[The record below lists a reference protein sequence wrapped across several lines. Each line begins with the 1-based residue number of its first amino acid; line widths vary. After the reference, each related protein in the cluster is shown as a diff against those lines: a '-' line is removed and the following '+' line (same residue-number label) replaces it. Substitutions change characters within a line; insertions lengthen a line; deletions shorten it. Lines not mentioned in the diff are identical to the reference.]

1 EPVVLVEP
9 EPLPDFFAIWN
20 EVPDDIVWK
29 PLSFAEKNI
38 LKARKKLR
46 EVEKIEEAMAMKGP
60 GAKIEQ
66 SQLAKV
72 QKKDSLEQELRLLEQ
87 RSRSQGGRTLQE
99 LEKAEKWRKTYDE
112 NEKAST
118 TLQKVFRGHSTRRSL
133 PGPEERA
140 KVIEENKLRRK
151 HVAARR
157 IQKVARKMLRVC
169 RLAREIREAKEKK
182 AREEAAAKAREEAAA
197 EAKVKAEAEAKVKA
211 EAEAKAAAEAAAK
224 AAADKV
230 VADAAV
236 PAANWACSGMDM
248 PDMLPDSRPASSGK
262 GGGSLSRREI
272 LVQQVENYKG
282 DRRYPAML
290 AALPSDAEDQ
300 CKQSRLCHASAMVG
314 NLSRW
319 GMAASS
325 AVEGSACPARASEAR
340 GCRTHEFAAG
350 VKPASIVSKPAALD
364 AKLGACRQNRF
375 GADPTGRRQ
384 VELAAGIKGPK
395 ETEHIMCP
403 KTTGRHQL
411 KFTTAA
417 KFRCRQ
423 SAMIPQ
429 GNRWGSLVPKGPR
442 CDVDS
447 NEPLTK
453 RRRLGKDKQ
462 GSAGGITD
470 QVGAEAGGQQDV
482 AARPCDIRAQSR
494 LCSKLVSMQLSW
506 CMLSAPGASDVFFAR
521 TLCIVLRRHPTSAR
535 HCADSRQGGRMST
548 KWGAFEVRSL
558 KCMQACCLRQHSR
571 STVHRVAEKY
581 FFAPEIP
588 VSSALP
594 YQLGGQDLL
603 KGNVPQPADWLRA
616 WQACQTSTS
625 FAGAEKHYRTQA
637 FIDGRPTHVK
647 RKALTRM
654 ISAMQEAVRCCRRE
668 RLRAAQSLSVNMD
681 DRKDYLLLEY
691 SVDIPSST
699 SETDSLEQSDLAS
712 LPASSA
718 EGVLGIRHLRGDLPY
733 HDADKSANMTATV
746 VEMIEEACADWNG
759 KVDAGLLQHVTNIF
773 RHYSS
778 DQGSSAAKCG
788 HLLPEKFP
796 NHVWSSY
803 DPAHQL
809 RIASRDP
816 LHAVPEFDAQ
826 WHRLFGGRHALVPDI
841 KNSDLW
847 RSKLIACEQYVLER
861 REQHGGNVKAILKHL
876 SFAKQRF
883 DSIADPMMKYCVL
896 IVSIAMLLAKQ
907 AADPRNDKHVR
918 ERAEETLQHMTPP
931 ELFSCG
937 LTADYAMECVRFL
950 RENFDSQRP
959 DTAVTVR
966 VTMAF
971 VDRMQTLFVDGH
983 ILGLVP
989 RQLSDGDGVTPR
1001 TISEVVLNQ
1010 LDEAE
1015 PIYYGNRVLFLST
1028 KAMPKEV
1035 RQIMENMAEVVLA
1048 MTKRVKVDLLGDQ
1061 VGFSLQIF
1069 DLKTW
1074 ETVRARPGSDDSGGD
1089 PASPSDDDAPTYR
1102 KLFDHCRFL
1111 CKVDNRAAWS
1121 WVLSS
1126 RWRAKY
1132 MPGIRTGTIEQLIRF
1147 YLSVRVAA
1155 TRTERDLGTLTGVLQ
1170 AHIGPLADDGS
1181 TVAAVLDVRCDGP
1194 QSEQDLFFRDPADGP
1209 KGPLRF
1215 TDFSRMCS
1223 QLFIERYGRRF
1234 CYTYGGKGHRE
1245 SGQKRLP
1252 RSGTT
1257 ASLKRS
1263 RAEAVDRLCEAAKQY
1278 PSRVKSAT
1286 CVQGLTLTD
1295 PLSRSESFQGSRWA
1309 LQPSDAAVT
1318 VSRAMRNF
1326 SRTTAIKDARHTAV
1340 SLRRSSGQ
1348 APYQPNPLRTGGFGN
1363 KAPDP
1368 KPIERPD
1375 GFPVQL
1381 FPVFE
1386 LYSGIKGV
1394 FAGPGFSLL
1403 STARHGFSCRT
1414 ADLVVLEQLSDMET
1428 VDNADLACSL
1438 IYCYGMGKGA
1448 IARADLQKPSAERD
1462 SAVLR
1467 FGASAL
1473 TKHLAVVV
1481 QSEFLEARK
1490 FLSDAITECANM
1502 KSKWE
1507 VLRKDQAAAR
1517 KAKPQTI
1524 RGKSKPTWA
1533 FDSLSDMVIQQQD
1546 SGNRDGSFAMPE
1558 DEAEVGEEGAMISG
1572 RSKGT

>member
-1 EPVVLVEP
+1 
-9 EPLPDFFAIWN
+9 
-20 EVPDDIVWK
+20 
-29 PLSFAEKNI
+29 
-38 LKARKKLR
+38 
-46 EVEKIEEAMAMKGP
+46 
-60 GAKIEQ
+60 
-66 SQLAKV
+66 
-72 QKKDSLEQELRLLEQ
+72 
-87 RSRSQGGRTLQE
+87 
-99 LEKAEKWRKTYDE
+99 
-112 NEKAST
+112 
-118 TLQKVFRGHSTRRSL
+118 
-133 PGPEERA
+133 
-140 KVIEENKLRRK
+140 
-151 HVAARR
+151 
-157 IQKVARKMLRVC
+157 
-169 RLAREIREAKEKK
+169 
-182 AREEAAAKAREEAAA
+182 
-197 EAKVKAEAEAKVKA
+197 
-211 EAEAKAAAEAAAK
+211 
-224 AAADKV
+224 
-230 VADAAV
+230 
-236 PAANWACSGMDM
+236 
-248 PDMLPDSRPASSGK
+248 
-262 GGGSLSRREI
+262 
-272 LVQQVENYKG
+272 
-282 DRRYPAML
+282 
-290 AALPSDAEDQ
+290 
-300 CKQSRLCHASAMVG
+300 
-314 NLSRW
+314 
-319 GMAASS
+319 
-325 AVEGSACPARASEAR
+325 
-340 GCRTHEFAAG
+340 
-350 VKPASIVSKPAALD
+350 
-364 AKLGACRQNRF
+364 
-375 GADPTGRRQ
+375 
-384 VELAAGIKGPK
+384 
-395 ETEHIMCP
+395 
-403 KTTGRHQL
+403 
-411 KFTTAA
+411 
-417 KFRCRQ
+417 
-423 SAMIPQ
+423 
-429 GNRWGSLVPKGPR
+429 
-442 CDVDS
+442 
-447 NEPLTK
+447 
-453 RRRLGKDKQ
+453 
-462 GSAGGITD
+462 
-470 QVGAEAGGQQDV
+470 
-482 AARPCDIRAQSR
+482 
-494 LCSKLVSMQLSW
+494 
-506 CMLSAPGASDVFFAR
+506 
-521 TLCIVLRRHPTSAR
+521 
-535 HCADSRQGGRMST
+535 QGGRMST

-594 YQLGGQDLL
+594 YQLGDQDLL

-625 FAGAEKHYRTQA
+625 FAGAEKHYRTEA

-681 DRKDYLLLEY
+681 DRQDYRLLEY
-691 SVDIPSST
+691 SVDIPSSI

-733 HDADKSANMTATV
+733 HDADKSANMAASV
-746 VEMIEEACADWNG
+746 VKMIEEACADWNG

-809 RIASRDP
+809 RTASRDP

-826 WHRLFGGRHALVPDI
+826 WQRLFGGRHALVPDI

-896 IVSIAMLLAKQ
+896 IVSIAMLLAMQ
-907 AADPRNDKHVR
+907 AADPRNDKHLR
-918 ERAEETLQHMTPP
+918 ERAEETLQHM
-931 ELFSCG
+931 
-937 LTADYAMECVRFL
+937 
-950 RENFDSQRP
+950 
-959 DTAVTVR
+959 
-966 VTMAF
+966 
-971 VDRMQTLFVDGH
+971 MQTLFVDGH

-1001 TISEVVLNQ
+1001 TMSEIVINQ
-1010 LDEAE
+1010 LDEAV
-1015 PIYYGNRVLFLST
+1015 PIYYGNRVFFLST

-1111 CKVDNRAAWS
+1111 CKALSLEGEQCVKELKVVLKSLAVCWRLACKHSKVDNRAAWS

-1147 YLSVRVAA
+1147 YLSVRVAT
-1155 TRTERDLGTLTGVLQ
+1155 TRTERDLGTLTAVLQ
-1170 AHIGPLADDGS
+1170 AHSGPLADDGS
-1181 TVAAVLDVRCDGP
+1181 TVAAVLDVRIDGP
-1194 QSEQDLFFRDPADGP
+1194 QSEQDLFFRDPDDGP

-1245 SGQKRLP
+1245 SGQKRVL
-1252 RSGTT
+1252 RGTT

-1309 LQPSDAAVT
+1309 LQPSGAAVT

-1326 SRTTAIKDARHTAV
+1326 SRNTAIKDARHTAV

-1348 APYQPNPLRTGGFGN
+1348 APYQPNPLRAGGFGN

-1386 LYSGIKGV
+1386 LYSDMKGV

-1414 ADLVVLEQLSDMET
+1414 ADLVVLEKLSGMET
-1428 VDNADLACSL
+1428 VDNADLVRSL
-1438 IYCYGMGKGA
+1438 ICLRSIWSLGCPSVSCYSRFSNRCCRPTLSSSLCG
-1448 IARADLQKPSAERD
+1448 
-1462 SAVLR
+1462 VLVTQLYVM
-1467 FGASAL
+1467 FLVSVSCWVWS
-1473 TKHLAVVV
+1473 TK
-1481 QSEFLEARK
+1481 
-1490 FLSDAITECANM
+1490 
-1502 KSKWE
+1502 
-1507 VLRKDQAAAR
+1507 
-1517 KAKPQTI
+1517 
-1524 RGKSKPTWA
+1524 
-1533 FDSLSDMVIQQQD
+1533 
-1546 SGNRDGSFAMPE
+1546 
-1558 DEAEVGEEGAMISG
+1558 
-1572 RSKGT
+1572 